1 MTKNFFLFF
10 WALALFATLSKAQ
23 VSSVTGQYLQDNNL
37 LLNPGFES
45 GIGKWTNS
53 AGTFTADYS
62 VFVQGK
68 ASGKVVL
75 SSQALNFFQD
85 STLFAAQLADGMQ
98 AILTV
103 KIKSSVAGVRVCPRQ
118 AGSVITSLCIDVQG
132 NNKWGLYQIP
142 FVTGATSQG
151 ISINSNS
158 TSITGTV
165 YVDESYVGVSNILN
179 SSSEAKLAGEAYFA
193 GTTSCTWTRTSTTV
207 GAFGTV
213 AACPGP
219 TISYQSLGQWQT
231 TDSNLPRVTVNNLP
245 AGVYKAT
252 FIVMASA
259 ADNAA
264 NVFAINDGTTTCEGL
279 RVTNVAPAPG
289 VVSCVFTYAS
299 SGNKSFE
306 IYGASSTST
315 ISLNSDSASPR
326 ASTKFQL
333 EYYGS
338 NSTYTTLN
346 ADTDWA
352 SCGHTTSSF
361 TGFGTVSAIETQ
373 CKRQGSDLL
382 MRGKFTVGTTTGTEA
397 RISLPVWNGL
407 QTVAK
412 SSVIPSIQNIGHW
425 WGSNPLV
432 VSGSVLINSNLSYI
446 TFASGNQGNNGFSGL
461 NGSAMQ
467 SSTLP
472 IGFESRIPI
481 EGWQNSNIIIGQF
494 NGLEKCT
501 DSYEC
506 TDVFSAKATSAG
518 VVSAENID
526 WINGNC
532 TNPSTG
538 NYTCT
543 FKTGIFTV
551 APNCWIAEP
560 GPSQSSVTS
569 SLTTVSYELR
579 NGAGVLVNGA
589 AGVACQKQGVDY
601 IGKTAKAVASDQ
613 NLVSTGVTKGAICS
627 FGLGGASYRSS
638 CNSSPCNVYN
648 PYGCNPTITRSAT
661 GTYTVTF
668 PANTWSGADY
678 NCTYGITTYS
688 TGTFPPGIYETINKT
703 STTLSIQAINASGAS
718 DSALSIMCHG
728 TKP

>member
-1 MTKNFFLFF
+1 MVKNFFLFF
-10 WALALFATLSKAQ
+10 WALALFATFSKAQ

-85 STLFAAQLADGMQ
+85 STLFASQLADGMQ

-103 KIKSSVAGVRVCPRQ
+103 KIKSSVAGVKVCPRQ

-151 ISINSNS
+151 ISINSNGN
-158 TSITGTV
+158 SITGTV
-165 YVDESYVGVSNILN
+165 YVDESYVGVTNILN
-179 SSSEAKLAGEAYFA
+179 SSSEAKLAGEAFFA
-193 GTTSCTWTRTSTTV
+193 GTINCQWSRTSTTV
-207 GAFGTV
+207 GSFPVDTD
-213 AACPGP
+213 CPGP
-219 TISYQSLGQWQT
+219 TIVQQNLGQWQT
-231 TDSNLPRVTVNNLP
+231 TDSDLPRVTVNNLP
-245 AGVYKAT
+245 AGTYKAT
-252 FIVMASA
+252 FTFM
-259 ADNAA
+259 N
-264 NVFAINDGTTTCEGL
+264 NVTSGNPALSITDGTTTCEP
-279 RVTNVAPAPG
+279 VPG
-289 VVSCVFTYAS
+289 NGSTTSNALNTVSCSFQYVS
-299 SGNKSFE
+299 SGNRSFE
-306 IYGASSTST
+306 IVTGATAGAVVVA
-315 ISLNSDSASPR
+315 NSVTTPR
-326 ASTKFQL
+326 SGTKFIL

-382 MRGKFTVGTTTGTEA
+382 MRGKFTVGTTTATEA
-397 RISLPVWNGL
+397 RLSLPLWNGL
-407 QTVAK
+407 QIVAK

-425 WGSNPLV
+425 WGSNPLL

-506 TDVFSAKATSAG
+506 TDVFSAN
-518 VVSAENID
+518 VSSGGTVSNENID
-526 WINGNC
+526 WINGNIS
-532 TNPSTG
+532 PSS
-538 NYTCT
+538 NLYPIS
-543 FKTGIFTV
+543 FKTGVFTV
-551 APNCWIAEP
+551 APNCVATATSTSIVTIQEYTAATNSGVTMATIA
-560 GPSQSSVTS
+560 G
-569 SLTTVSYELR
+569 
-579 NGAGVLVNGA
+579 GAGSPQAFKIV
-589 AGVACQKQGVDY
+589 CQKQGVDY

-613 NLVSTGVTKGAICS
+613 NVRTPSVTKAVIYSAAISTSGALDNEIGDFINGSCTNAAPNVCTFNSNTWASTPICMVSFTTNANCACRIDSVSTSSVSINCKTLGSSILDCAI
-627 FGLGGASYRSS
+627 
-638 CNSSPCNVYN
+638 
-648 PYGCNPTITRSAT
+648 
-661 GTYTVTF
+661 
-668 PANTWSGADY
+668 
-678 NCTYGITTYS
+678 S
-688 TGTFPPGIYETINKT
+688 TGK
-703 STTLSIQAINASGAS
+703 SIT
-718 DSALSIMCHG
+718 CHG
-728 TKP
+728 VSP